1 MKKVL
6 ITGAAGF
13 IGSHLCDR
21 FIKEG
26 FYVIGLDSFLT
37 GSPDNIAH
45 LIGNEKF
52 EFIKYDVTNFI
63 YIPDRIDIILH
74 FACPASP
81 IDYLNHPIHTM
92 KVDSLGTINTLGL
105 AKAKKARYIF
115 ASTSEIYGDPRV
127 HPQPET
133 YWGNVN
139 SIGPRSVYDEAKRFS
154 EALTMAYYRKHNLD
168 TRIVRIFNTYGP
180 RMRMNDGRV
189 VPNFITQA
197 LKNEP
202 ITVYGDGTQTRS
214 FCYVDDLVEGIF
226 RMATMDKLNGEVSNL
241 GNPEE
246 YKIIDFA
253 QLIKKLTNSKSH
265 IVFKPLPQDDPK
277 QRKPDI
283 TKAKKILKW
292 KPNLELKEGL
302 KKTIIWFKDKIGLN

>member
-45 LIGNEKF
+45 LIGNERFK
-52 EFIKYDVTNFI
+52 FIKYDVTNFI
-63 YIPDRIDIILH
+63 YIPDEIDIILH

-81 IDYLNHPIHTM
+81 VDYLNHPIHTM

-115 ASTSEIYGDPRV
+115 ASTSEVYGDPKV

-139 SIGPRSVYDEAKRFS
+139 PIGPRSVYDEAKRFS
-154 EALTMAYYRKHNLD
+154 EALTMAYFRKHKLD
-168 TRIVRIFNTYGP
+168 VRIVRIFNTYGP

-202 ITVYGDGTQTRS
+202 ITIYGDGTQTRS
-214 FCYVDDLVEGIF
+214 FCYIDDLIEGIF
-226 RMATMDKLNGEVSNL
+226 KTAIMENIDGEVFNL

-246 YKIIDFA
+246 HKILDFA
-253 QLIKKLTNSKSH
+253 QIIKSLTNSKSL
-265 IVFKPLPQDDPK
+265 IIFKSLPQDDPT
-277 QRKPDI
+277 RRCPDI
-283 TKAKKILKW
+283 YLV
-292 KPNLELKEGL
+292 KEKL
-302 KKTIIWFKDKIGLN
+302 HWEPKIGLEEGLGKVIEYFKKKLG

>member
-26 FYVIGLDSFLT
+26 FYVIGIDSFLT

-52 EFIKYDVTNFI
+52 KFIKYDVTNFI
-63 YIPDRIDIILH
+63 YIPDKIDIILH

-81 IDYLNHPIHTM
+81 VDYLNHPIHTM

-115 ASTSEIYGDPRV
+115 ASTSEVYGDPKI

-139 SIGPRSVYDEAKRFS
+139 PIGPRSVYDEAKRFS
-154 EALTMAYYRKHNLD
+154 EALTMAYYRKHKID

-189 VPNFITQA
+189 VPNFITQS

-214 FCYVDDLVEGIF
+214 FCYIDDLVEGIF
-226 RMATMDKLNGEVSNL
+226 RMATIDKLNGEVINL
-241 GNPEE
+241 GNPDE

-253 QLIKKLTNSKSH
+253 QIIKKLIHSKSL
-265 IVFKPLPQDDPK
+265 IIFKDLPQDDPR

-283 TKAKKILKW
+283 TKAKKNLKW

-302 KKTIIWFKDKIGLN
+302 EKTVDWFKEKLS

>member
-13 IGSHLCDR
+13 IGSHLCDK

-26 FYVIGLDSFLT
+26 FYVIGMDSFLT

-45 LIGNEKF
+45 LIGHKGFKF
-52 EFIKYDVTNFI
+52 IEYDITNFI
-63 YIPDRIDIILH
+63 YIPDDIDNILH

-81 IDYLNHPIHTM
+81 VDYLNHPIHTM

-105 AKAKKARYIF
+105 AKAKNTRYIF
-115 ASTSEIYGDPRV
+115 ASTSEVYGDPKV
-127 HPQPET
+127 HPQTET

-139 SIGPRSVYDEAKRFS
+139 PVGIRSVYDEAKRFS
-154 EALTMAYYRKHNLD
+154 EALTMAYHRKHKID
-168 TRIVRIFNTYGP
+168 TRIIRIFNTYGP

-202 ITVYGDGTQTRS
+202 ITVYGGGTQTRS
-214 FCYVDDLVEGIF
+214 FCYINDLVEGIF
-226 RMATMDKLNGEVSNL
+226 KIATTDKLNGEVINL

-246 YKIIDFA
+246 YKILDFA
-253 QLIKKLTNSKSH
+253 EIIKKLTYSKSP
-265 IVFKPLPQDDPK
+265 IIFKSLPQDDPI
-277 QRKPDI
+277 RRCPDI
-283 TKAKKILKW
+283 YFAKEKLHWEPKIV
-292 KPNLELKEGL
+292 LEKG
-302 KKTIIWFKDKIGLN
+302 